1 MPRRQSHQDRVR
13 ERFTRTAEAFASFSL
28 HTRSEEASRLLELA
42 LPHLPTPQLSVALDI
57 ACGPGT
63 FTRALAQH
71 AAHVYGLDLTPALLE
86 QARAVLRQQG
96 IGNIELVCGDAAAL
110 PFAPVSFPL
119 AVCGYSLHHM
129 PDPRRALQQ
138 MAQVVGPSGVVA
150 IVDIIVPSGADPE
163 LNNRIE
169 RTRDTSHVRTLTTT
183 ELLGLFAWA
192 DLEVL
197 IAEPGER
204 PRRFDEWMRVAGWQ
218 PDDDAYQKTRRL
230 MEMDRE
236 ENLSGFRPRIA
247 VGTGSEELMF
257 TQTSLFVVAR
267 RRP

>member
-1 MPRRQSHQDRVR
+1 MTPRQAHQDRVR

-28 HTRSEEASRLLELA
+28 STRSEEAARLLELA
-42 LPHLPTPQLSVALDI
+42 LPHLPTLQPTAALDV

-71 AAHVYGLDLTPALLE
+71 AARVFGLDLTPALLE
-86 QARAVLRQQG
+86 QARAALRQQG
-96 IGNIELVCGDAAAL
+96 LGNVELVCGDAAAL
-110 PFAPVSFPL
+110 PFAPASFPL

-138 MAQVVGPSGVVA
+138 MARVVGPGGVVA

-192 DLEVL
+192 ELEVL
-197 IAEPGER
+197 AVEPGER

-218 PDDDAYQKTRRL
+218 PDDAVYQKTRRL

-236 ENLSGFRPRIA
+236 ENLSGFRPRMV
-247 VGTGSEELMF
+247 VGTGGEEPMF
-257 TQTSLFVVAR
+257 TQTSLFVVSR

>member
-1 MPRRQSHQDRVR
+1 MTRRQTHKDRVR
-13 ERFTRTAEAFASFSL
+13 ERFTRTTEVFASFSL
-28 HTRSEEASRLLELA
+28 SSRSEEASRLLELV
-42 LPHLPTPQLSVALDI
+42 LPHLPTPQPSAALDV

-71 AAHVYGLDLTPALLE
+71 AMRVWGLDLTPALLE
-86 QARAVLRQQG
+86 QARAALRQQG

-110 PFAPVSFPL
+110 PFAPASFPL

-129 PDPRRALQQ
+129 PDPRVALQQ
-138 MAQVVGPSGVVA
+138 MARVVGPDGVVA

-169 RTRDTSHVRTLTTT
+169 RTRDTSHVRTLATT

-197 IAEPGER
+197 AAEPSER
-204 PRRFDEWMRVAGWQ
+204 PRSFDEWMRVAGWQ
-218 PDDDAYQKTRRL
+218 PDDAAYQKTRQL

-236 ENLSGFRPRIA
+236 ENLSGFRPRMAI
-247 VGTGSEELMF
+247 GTDGEDLIF
-257 TQTSLFVVAR
+257 TQTSLFVVSR
-267 RRP
+267 RRL